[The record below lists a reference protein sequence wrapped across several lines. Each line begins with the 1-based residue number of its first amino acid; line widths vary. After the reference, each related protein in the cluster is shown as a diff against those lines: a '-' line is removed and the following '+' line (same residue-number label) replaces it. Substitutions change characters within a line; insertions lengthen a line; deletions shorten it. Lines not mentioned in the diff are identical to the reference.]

1 MVPGNPM
8 EGIGEKFARLPPH
21 LQREVEDYIDFLLE
35 RRVTVDDAAASSVPA
50 GIPREEPP
58 IVPSPVITADEIRIE
73 PAGDD
78 PFPPQ
83 GDPGR
88 AATPATPAR
97 IIEITRRA
105 RRDRDERGREILEW
119 ID

>member
-1 MVPGNPM
+1 M

-35 RRVTVDDAAASSVPA
+35 RRVTVDDAAAPPVPA
-50 GIPREEPP
+50 EIPREEPP
-58 IVPSPVITADEIRIE
+58 LGPSPIIAAEEIPFR

-78 PFPPQ
+78 LFPPP
-83 GDPGR
+83 DPPAR
-88 AATPATPAR
+88 ATTPATPAR

-105 RRDRDERGREILEW
+105 RRDSEERGREILEW